1 MIRIGI
7 LGDIG
12 SGKSTV
18 LKIILGLIK
27 PDHGEFKI
35 NNKLIEN
42 SNLLKNLYSYVP
54 QNPFFFNDSILNNLT
69 YFLLKITFFFLNIIQ
84 KNLCMIGLKT
94 QNLSIKGI
102 YFLKFILSIQEQ
114 S

>member
-1 MIRIGI
+1 MKNLINANENFNIELSNINFSYDKKLVLDNLNLKINKGDKI
-7 LGDIG
+7 CIFGDIG

-69 YFLLKITFFFLNIIQ
+69 YFQRN
-84 KNLCMIGLKT
+84 
-94 QNLSIKGI
+94 S
-102 YFLKFILSIQEQ
+102 
-114 S
+114 